1 MHIMV
6 ILILMTAAYQ
16 PTIARASDECEPWNN
31 TPNAVPVGKQPVDTR
46 IRIQCEKGYV
56 RKAGTSNLLICKE
69 NNGNISWDNKP
80 PLECIRDPKLPMTKT
95 TTPTTERTEMKTTAF
110 LGTSRPTT
118 ATGHISLTTTNEVV
132 TTKTRRTTRL
142 TTLKSMTKE
151 AESFTTTNE
160 ITSTNSTSSSFTS
173 RDYKTTTS
181 SHTPS
186 SSITSIKGT
195 DTLKATNGY
204 YTSTIVGVSSIIII
218 CVAAAV
224 FLFWWRLRHRERDS
238 PEVSYIPVQL
248 VHLNTDQLN
257 QT

>member
-118 ATGHISLTTTNEVV
+118 
-132 TTKTRRTTRL
+132 
-142 TTLKSMTKE
+142 
-151 AESFTTTNE
+151 
-160 ITSTNSTSSSFTS
+160 
-173 RDYKTTTS
+173 
-181 SHTPS
+181 
-186 SSITSIKGT
+186 GT